1 MDHRD
6 MATAIT
12 LKTNCRYRRLKM
24 SDKRYFWLKLP
35 ENFFSRK
42 EIKALRRIAGGDT
55 YTVIYLKMLLK
66 SLQTDGKLYFE
77 GVSSNFIEEIAL
89 DIDEEYENVQVTV
102 NYLHNKGLLVDSGT
116 DEVELVSMKNMVGSE
131 SSSTERK
138 RRQRERERQLVSSKT
153 NNRDNVT
160 PKSRLGHV
168 EKEIEIDKELDI
180 ETEREQETEN
190 NQSSVVTPAKTQ
202 LLNSLQDN
210 GIFISPN
217 SVAFDNL
224 IAFHEQDG
232 MEIGV
237 LLKAIGV
244 ASAAGKNSVS
254 YINGI
259 LNNKLSKNI
268 LTLEQYEKDE
278 KNWQDNQ
285 SNRQAESDLTPE
297 QVKWLADRQR
307 KRERNATS

>member
-1 MDHRD
+1 
-6 MATAIT
+6 
-12 LKTNCRYRRLKM
+12 M

-285 SNRQAESDLTPE
+285 SNRQAESDLTPD

>member
-1 MDHRD
+1 
-6 MATAIT
+6 
-12 LKTNCRYRRLKM
+12 M

>member
-1 MDHRD
+1 

-12 LKTNCRYRRLKM
+12 LKTNCRSRRLKM

>member
-1 MDHRD
+1 
-6 MATAIT
+6 
-12 LKTNCRYRRLKM
+12 M

-138 RRQRERERQLVSSKT
+138 RRQRERERQLVSST
-153 NNRDNVT
+153 ANERDNVT
-160 PKSRLGHV
+160 PRSRLGHV
-168 EKEIEIDKELDI
+168 EKEIETEIDKELDI

-190 NQSSVVTPAKTQ
+190 KKSSVVTPAKTM
-202 LLNSLQDN
+202 LLNSLQAN
-210 GIFISPN
+210 GFFISPN
-217 SVAFDNL
+217 SMAFDNL

-232 MEIGV
+232 MEIEV
-237 LLKAIGV
+237 VIKAV
-244 ASAAGKNSVS
+244 EDASAAGKSNVS

-259 LNNKLSKNI
+259 LNNKLSNNI
-268 LTLEQYEKDE
+268 KTLDQYNQSEKV
-278 KNWQDNQ
+278 WQSKQ

-297 QVKWLADRQR
+297 QAKWLADRQR

>member
-1 MDHRD
+1 
-6 MATAIT
+6 
-12 LKTNCRYRRLKM
+12 M

-138 RRQRERERQLVSSKT
+138 RRQRERERQLVSST
-153 NNRDNVT
+153 ANERDNVT
-160 PKSRLGHV
+160 PRSRLGHV
-168 EKEIEIDKELDI
+168 EKEIETEIDKELDI

-190 NQSSVVTPAKTQ
+190 KKSSVVTPAKTM
-202 LLNSLQDN
+202 LLNSLQAN
-210 GIFISPN
+210 GFFISPN
-217 SVAFDNL
+217 SMAFDNL

-232 MEIGV
+232 MEIEV
-237 LLKAIGV
+237 VIKAV
-244 ASAAGKNSVS
+244 EDASAAGKSNVS

-259 LNNKLSKNI
+259 LNNKLSNNI
-268 LTLEQYEKDE
+268 KTLDQYNQSERV
-278 KNWQDNQ
+278 WQSKQ

-297 QVKWLADRQR
+297 QAKWLADRQR